1 MLPVHFW
8 STQGHGPEKNI
19 QFPTCTLF
27 WAKKKEAQNYFNNNL
42 KYSTFI
48 WTLTQL
54 SLFIF
59 LWANFQ
65 EISYIR
71 GVKKHARLVALFL
84 YILQLFIFPIFY
96 VSKSS

>member
-1 MLPVHFW
+1 MGQSKISNFL
-8 STQGHGPEKNI
+8 SAL
-19 QFPTCTLF
+19 LF
-27 WAKKKEAQNYFNNNL
+27 GENKKQAHNYLNNNL
-42 KYSTFI
+42 KYSTFV

-54 SLFIF
+54 ILFIF